1 MLDSIK
7 KALRI
12 SHDLLDDEIAEAIS
26 AGQNELVR
34 AGIDDDM
41 AFSDDVLIRQALK
54 TYCLKCFSNNKDMSE
69 RYDKSFECQL
79 ENLRKSSRYMKEDYD
94 V

>member
-12 SHDLLDDEIAEAIS
+12 SHNLLDDEITEAIY
-26 AGQNELVR
+26 AGQSELVR
-34 AGIDDDM
+34 AGIDEDM
-41 AFSDDVLIRQALK
+41 AFSDDALIRQSLK
-54 TYCLKCFSNNKDMSE
+54 TYCLKCFSNNKDMAE
-69 RYDKSFECQL
+69 RYDKSFECQI
-79 ENLRKSSRYMKEDYD
+79 ENLRKSSGYMREDYD